1 MITDV
6 LSRLFSR
13 QPAPLPELDTRLA
26 LAALLVRAAKA
37 DGTYAV
43 QEIGKIDR
51 ILAKTFALNP
61 VEAAKMRATAE
72 KLEHAAPDDDKFAD
86 AICASVDQATRE
98 GVLAA
103 LWQVALADGHR
114 RPEEE
119 SFFQH
124 AAAHFDVDA
133 EAMARAR
140 EAATG
145 QTVVPWLTQKDDD

>member
-1 MITDV
+1 MFGDL

-13 QPAPLPELDTRLA
+13 QPTPLPELDTKLA

-37 DGTYAV
+37 DGNYAV

-51 ILAKTFALNP
+51 ILAKTFELNP

-86 AICASVDQATRE
+86 AICASVDQETRE

-119 SFFQH
+119 SFFQL
-124 AAAHFDVDA
+124 AAAHFGVDA
-133 EAMARAR
+133 AAMARAR
-140 EAATG
+140 DAAHG
-145 QTVVPWLTQKDDD
+145 GTVAPSLPRESES